1 MADFGSTDKPI
12 VELGGGKRSEDRP
25 KKAMMLG
32 KVTAKMIPEYNAF
45 N

>member
-1 MADFGSTDKPI
+1 MADFGATDKPI
-12 VELGGGKRSEDRP
+12 VELGGGKRSDDRQ